1 MTSFQQS
8 FLTENEHLLFVLRC
22 RIIKLIHPPPEEIY
36 WLPSFGHNTIQKKVA
51 EKKQEKE
58 KEEEKA
64 VKPCVARGAIWR
76 HRCVPSRPHTH
87 ILFRN
92 LTESFLNFAPCVM
105 FFTCQLDRKVFL
117 STYLCYGSFLK

>member
-64 VKPCVARGAIWR
+64 VKPSVARGAIWR
-76 HRCVPSRPHTH
+76 HRFVLS
-87 ILFRN
+87 L
-92 LTESFLNFAPCVM
+92 APIRI
-105 FFTCQLDRKVFL
+105 FYSET
-117 STYLCYGSFLK
+117 